1 MSIRKNK
8 FKITSAIFAA
18 LLVSTSIFAK
28 GNVERQGDA
37 LQYLIPAIA
46 LGSTFFYEKGDEA
59 KQGRW
64 QFLKSFA
71 TAQLTTEVL
80 KKSIN
85 KTRPNGNC
93 CDSFPSGHTSAAFMG
108 ASFIQ
113 KRYGWKV
120 AIPAYI
126 GASYVGYSRVQSNKH
141 YTVDVLAG
149 AAIGIASS
157 FYFTKSYHGMTIT
170 PVAYADSVGISLS
183 KSW

>member
-1 MSIRKNK
+1 MSVKKNN
-8 FKITSAIFAA
+8 FKILC
-18 LLVSTSIFAK
+18 LLFVSLLFSTAVLAK
-28 GNVERQGDA
+28 GSVERQGDI
-37 LQYLIPAIA
+37 LQYLIPAIG
-46 LGSTFFYEKGDEA
+46 LGSTFFYEEGDEA
-59 KQGRW
+59 KEGRW

-71 TAQLTTEVL
+71 TAQLTTVLL

-93 CDSFPSGHTSAAFMG
+93 CESFPSGHTSAAFMG

-120 AIPAYI
+120 AVPAYI

-141 YTVDVLAG
+141 YTVDVVAA

-157 FYFTKSYHGMTIT
+157 YYFTKPYHGFNVS
-170 PVAYADSVGISLS
+170 PVASTDSVGFTFS